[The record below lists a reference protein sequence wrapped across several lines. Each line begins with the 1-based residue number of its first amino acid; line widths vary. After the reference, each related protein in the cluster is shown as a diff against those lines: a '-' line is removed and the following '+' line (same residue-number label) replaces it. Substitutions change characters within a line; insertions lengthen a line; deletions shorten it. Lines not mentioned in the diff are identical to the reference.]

1 MNPRL
6 ENILAATVKSFIKT
20 GEPVSS
26 NWLFN
31 NYNFDIKPAMIRHEL
46 EELTELGFLEQ
57 PHHSAGRVPSNRG
70 YEFYIQTI
78 LEDEAL
84 EPALDQEIVGF
95 FISSDW
101 SNFSTSLSKNL
112 GLLSVIDPKSD
123 DIVYKSGLE
132 TLLDQISWETTE
144 EVRRVIK
151 DFEEID
157 ARIRKVSTN
166 NMQKAGTMQIF
177 IGQSPITDS
186 QELSVIIE
194 RCDIGGDS
202 IILAGVGPKRMNYKK
217 VVKTFKGLK
226 DIKNGRGRSK
236 K

>member
-6 ENILAATVKSFIKT
+6 ENILEATVKSFIKT

-57 PHHSAGRVPSNRG
+57 PHHSSGRIPSNQG

-78 LEDEAL
+78 LADEEL
-84 EPALDQEIVGF
+84 EPVLNQKMISF

-101 SNFSTSLSKNL
+101 PNFSSSLSKSL

-123 DIVYKSGLE
+123 NVVYKSGLE
-132 TLLDQISWETTE
+132 TLLDQINWETTE

-157 ARIRKVSTN
+157 TRIREVSAKMN
-166 NMQKAGTMQIF
+166 KEGSLKIF

-186 QELSVIIE
+186 RELSVIIE

-202 IILAGVGPKRMNYKK
+202 VILAGVGPKRMNYKK

-226 DIKNGRGRSK
+226 DIKNGRSRSK